1 MAERMTPEDIL
12 RQEKLNTGTSVT
24 KNNKF
29 EQDGYLALE
38 QIWDPSEL
46 VRDIPGKRGQ
56 YDYWGKNLDQCN
68 FTPIENQVEGSIA
81 SYWHPQ
87 YRSIHTGIRRKLE
100 KIIGCKLY
108 NTYYY
113 DRFYFPGQELKI
125 HADRPACEIS
135 ISVHIASNIEGKWP
149 LWIKTPNGER
159 HSIALRPGD
168 GMLYKGCE
176 RPHWRD
182 PLPREYTKTWYG
194 KKVEKE
200 GLFYHQ
206 IFFHYVLADGLR
218 SHFANDLLKGQL

>member
-1 MAERMTPEDIL
+1 MEIDIETAYWAEKSRGTAPTKLEELEHDGVYWYMDMIDPKKWFVPVPNWRGVKNYFGSEDKYTY
-12 RQEKLNTGTSVT
+12 EEV
-24 KNNKF
+24 
-29 EQDGYLALE
+29 ED
-38 QIWDPSEL
+38 
-46 VRDIPGKRGQ
+46 
-56 YDYWGKNLDQCN
+56 
-68 FTPIENQVEGSIA
+68 QVEGSCCR
-81 SYWHPQ
+81 YNHPD
-87 YRSIHTGIRRKLE
+87 YKELHYEIKKKTEAVIGRKL
-100 KIIGCKLY
+100 Y
-108 NTYYY
+108 PTYYY
-113 DRFYFPGQELKI
+113 DRFYFPGQELTI

>member
-1 MAERMTPEDIL
+1 MAEHMTPEDVL
-12 RQEKLNTGTSVT
+12 FQEKLNTGTSVT
-24 KNNKF
+24 KNNRF

-46 VRDIPGKRGQ
+46 VRDIPEKKGQ
-56 YDYWGKNLDQCN
+56 YDYWGKNLEQYN
-68 FTPIENQVEGSIA
+68 FTPIENQVEGSVA

-113 DRFYFPGQELKI
+113 DRFYFPGQELTI
-125 HADRPACEIS
+125 HVDRPACEIS

-149 LWIKTPNGER
+149 LWIKTPNGEH
-159 HSIALRPGD
+159 HSIGLRPGD

-218 SHFANDLLKGQL
+218 SHFANDLLKAQ